1 MAPAFP
7 IGFQR
12 RPEKGGVRHGPTFIL
27 EEAYSDRLF
36 FEKVVGFPYHKGKA
50 VVKSMLV
57 ETYLRRGQ
65 RELQRLMLNPGIR
78 GAGSVLANA
87 GAGFL
92 ASAASL
98 GGSPQP
104 MAMGLICS
112 ASGGQAALRSL
123 GALIGYPLFWGAA
136 GSQGI
141 VWAAS
146 GGLLAML
153 VGHREENKE
162 QPLMIPAIAAFFVA
176 VTGLVFQVFLQD
188 RTKLVIY
195 GLRIAMTLFS
205 AALFTK
211 AAQCRDAI
219 TDWLMLGLA
228 ALALAQVA
236 PTAWLNLGFIGAGAV
251 AVGGAFPGAALFG
264 LGLDLAQVTRVPM
277 TAVLCM
283 AYFIRLIPFDRP
295 WQRYIGPV
303 VSYGILM
310 SVWGVWEPMPLPGL
324 ALGAV
329 LGSALPHRVEL
340 RHRRGETGAAQV
352 RLEMGA
358 EVMASVQQ
366 LVLEMQPPPIDR
378 EAILEK
384 VRIKACGR
392 CSKRNSCTEQLGW
405 DSLDDPPLC
414 RKEGRLMPELYRA
427 KDQLRLLQADRRRQE
442 EYRWAL
448 AQQYGFLGDYLRKLS
463 DKLARKGEGAQI
475 DFRVEVST
483 RYKQRERANGDRCVA
498 FAGPGG
504 CYYVLLCDGM
514 GTGLGAA
521 EESLSASVLLRQM
534 LTAGF
539 PAEHSLA
546 TVNSLLALRGEAGA
560 VSLDLAQIRLDTG
573 ETFVYKWGAAPSWLL
588 FRQGKKKIGTTT
600 PPPGI
605 SVRGPKE
612 TVEKLSLCRGEV
624 LILLSD
630 GVDGE
635 DALSRLSLAPDA
647 PPGELAE
654 QILEAGCGNGS
665 DDATAVVIRLR
676 PTGLVT
682 S

>member
-1 MAPAFP
+1 M
-7 IGFQR
+7 
-12 RPEKGGVRHGPTFIL
+12 
-27 EEAYSDRLF
+27 
-36 FEKVVGFPYHKGKA
+36 
-50 VVKSMLV
+50 VKSMLV

-78 GAGSVLANA
+78 GAGSVLANT

-162 QPLMIPAIAAFFVA
+162 QPLMIPAIAAFLVA
-176 VTGLVFQVFLQD
+176 VTGLVFQIFLQD

-195 GLRIAMTLFS
+195 GLRIALTLFS

-219 TDWLMLGLA
+219 TDWLMLALA

-236 PTAWLNLGFIGAGAV
+236 PTSWLNLGYIGAGAV

-264 LGLDLAQVTRVPM
+264 MGLDLAQVTRVPM

-283 AYFIRLIPFDRP
+283 AYFVRLIPFDKQ
-295 WQRYIGPV
+295 WQRYMGPV

-310 SVWGVWEPMPLPGL
+310 AVWGVWDPMPLPGL

-329 LGSALPHRVEL
+329 LGSALPRRVDL
-340 RHRRGETGAAQV
+340 RHRRGETGSAQV

-378 EAILEK
+378 EAVLEK
-384 VRIKACGR
+384 VRIMACDR
-392 CSKRNSCTEQLGW
+392 CSKRNSCTEQL
-405 DSLDDPPLC
+405 DSLDNPPQC
-414 RKEGRLMPELYRA
+414 RKQGRLMPEVYRA
-427 KDQLRLLQADRRRQE
+427 REQLRLLQADRSRQE

-448 AQQYGFLGDYLRKLS
+448 AQQYRFLGDYLRKLS
-463 DKLARKGEGAQI
+463 DNLARRGERAQI
-475 DFRVEVST
+475 DFRVEVSA
-483 RYKQRERANGDRCVA
+483 RYKHTQKANGDRCVA
-498 FAGPGG
+498 FPGPGEN
-504 CYYVLLCDGM
+504 YYVLLCDGM

-521 EESLSASVLLRQM
+521 EESLSASTLLRQM

-539 PAEHSLA
+539 PAEHALA

-560 VSLDLAQIRLDTG
+560 VSLDLAQLRLDTG
-573 ETFVYKWGAAPSWLL
+573 QAWVYKWGAAPSWLI
-588 FRQGKKKIGTTT
+588 FRQGKRKIGTAT

-635 DALSRLSLAPDA
+635 GALSRLSLAPDA
-647 PPGELAE
+647 PPGELAT